1 MDFPTKQY
9 DIIYIDPPWAH
20 KDLLIVSGSKASNHY
35 NTMTLDQL
43 AGLPVKDIANPEAS
57 LLFMWVVSPM
67 LDDGLTVGTAWG
79 FVFKTVAFIWDKQM
93 PVAGSYTMSQC
104 EMCLVFKKG
113 IIPQPRGKRNIR
125 QLLSCKR
132 GQHSEKPW
140 EVRDRITEMFP
151 TQRKLEMFARTQH
164 KGWDAWGNELDKEID
179 LS

>member
-1 MDFPTKQY
+1 MDFPTKRY
-9 DIIYIDPPWAH
+9 DIIYADPPWKHDTVRMLSGSTPNVYYDTVQTA
-20 KDLLIVSGSKASNHY
+20 DIASLSVSGISEDNC
-35 NTMTLDQL
+35 
-43 AGLPVKDIANPEAS
+43 

-151 TQRKLEMFARTQH
+151 AQSKLEMFARTQH
-164 KGWDAWGNELDKEID
+164 KGWDAWGNELDKEIN